1 MNIENE
7 DTHIIVSKEE
17 YISYWLGALEIA
29 DELIAVFASNSKL
42 HSGMRER
49 AINRRE
55 MALQRL
61 SKLGYK
67 ADVAMEVSRRGF
79 REGNK

>member
-7 DTHIIVSKEE
+7 DTHILVSKEE

-29 DELIAVFASNSKL
+29 IELIAAFDSNSKL
-42 HSGMRER
+42 HRGMRER

-67 ADVAMEVSRRGF
+67 ADVAMETSRRGF
-79 REGNK
+79 Q